1 MRTMNNI
8 EYTFIVNELKQLI
21 GKHFENAYCPSAS
34 KIRIKVS
41 GIDIVCDPGKR
52 LNIAKYVEESVL
64 SQFAKTLRKE
74 LENAKLH
81 DVYQYNNDRVI
92 VLDFLKNKT
101 SFKIIFEMFADGNI
115 ILTKTEEKNEKTIAA
130 LKYEQ
135 WSDRQIKRNDDYRF
149 PKSNIKNNVNDAITS
164 AGEKYIIV
172 ALLQLPLGKEYA
184 LEILSRCKVEEKR
197 KTSSLSANE
206 VLKLEKEVEILQNEA
221 KAFGFY
227 ENGKI
232 IDFGL
237 TKFSKYVEL
246 GTEIREFQN
255 LSEVVDEYYLTNK
268 EQKNENIEKL
278 KRRLEEQEKRLVELK
293 LQGKEKR
300 DIAEYI
306 YQNYEHIEKILNEK
320 TKKKEID
327 IEV

>member
-8 EYTFIVNELKQLI
+8 EYAFIVNELKQLI
-21 GKHFENAYCPSAS
+21 GKHFENAYCPSAT
-34 KIRIKVS
+34 KIRIKIS
-41 GIDIVCDPGKR
+41 GIDVVCDPGKR
-52 LNIAKYVEESVL
+52 LNIAKYVEENVL

-92 VLDFLKNKT
+92 VFDFLKNKT

-115 ILTKTEEKNEKTIAA
+115 VLTRNDETGEKTIAA

-135 WSDRQIKRNDDYRF
+135 WSDRTIKRDEDYRF
-149 PKSNIKNNVNDAITS
+149 PKSNIKNNVNDAIAS

-172 ALLQLPLGKEYA
+172 ALLQLPLGKEYII
-184 LEILSRCKVEEKR
+184 EILKRCNTEEKR
-197 KTSSLSANE
+197 KALSLSANE
-206 VLKLEKEVEILQNEA
+206 ILKLEKEIGIIQNNA

-232 IDFGL
+232 IDFGVI
-237 TKFSKYVEL
+237 KFSKYIKPEL
-246 GTEIREFQN
+246 ETREFQT
-255 LSEVVDEYYLTNK
+255 LSEAVDEYYLTNK

-300 DIAEYI
+300 EIADYI
-306 YQNYEHIEKILNEK
+306 YKNYENIEKILNEK
-320 TKKKEID
+320 TKKKEI
-327 IEV
+327 EVEV